1 MKWNGRNYRPAG
13 QYIRHSKNNK
23 EFNFE
28 DALKPLGEKENK
40 GNVWVPVLQN
50 QVIMNVPETTSSVP
64 VSPTPTPSITPT
76 NTQTPTPSITPT
88 QTNTPS
94 ITPTQTI
101 TPTNTGTPT
110 QTPTNTGTP
119 TNTPTNTGSPTPTPS
134 NLASGTTEANAY
146 LSAVVSAGG
155 TGITPTISAA
165 TRTLFTSLVSNGL
178 YNKIVAMYP
187 MLGGNSAGCKFNAKN
202 PVDTNAAM
210 RLAFAG
216 GWTFN
221 STGILP
227 NGTNAFANTFAG
239 FNTIV
244 SANNWH
250 LSFYSRTSTARNGI
264 DMGVGRSDT
273 GEKLADL
280 QLRTAA
286 DTAIFDAT
294 TTGTFAGRITA
305 TGITDG
311 AGYYIGSI
319 IASNDRKYYRNGS
332 QIVSSTSIINNT
344 ISSFSLTIGALSDEF
359 APNICCYSNK
369 ECSFSTIG
377 SGLSAGEMAT
387 LSTIV
392 NTWATAIGRNTY

>member
-28 DALKPLGEKENK
+28 DALKPLGEKESK
-40 GNVWVPVLQN
+40 GNIWVPVK
-50 QVIMNVPETTSSVP
+50 QVIMNVPQTTSSVP

-76 NTQTPTPSITPT
+76 NTQTP
-88 QTNTPS
+88 TPS

-210 RLAFAG
+210 RLTFAG
-216 GWTFN
+216 GWTF
-221 STGILP
+221 SSKGALP
-227 NGTNAFANTFAG
+227 NGTNAFANTMLG

-250 LSFYSRTSTARNGI
+250 LSFYSQTSGTSAGV

-273 GEKLADL
+273 AERLADL
-280 QLRTAA
+280 QLRTNTN
-286 DTAIFDAT
+286 TAIFDAT
-294 TTGTFAGRITA
+294 TTGIFAGRITA
-305 TGITDG
+305 TGITSG
-311 AGYYIGSI
+311 TGYYIGSI
-319 IASNDRKYYRNGS
+319 TSASDRRYYKNGS
-332 QIVSSTSIINNT
+332 EIASSTSNISNT
-344 ISSFSLTIGALSDEF
+344 LSTFSLFIGALSDEF
-359 APNICCYSNK
+359 TPNVSAYSNK

-377 SGLSAGEMAT
+377 SGLTPAEMTT
-387 LSTIV
+387 LSSIV